1 MKFVNTLSG
10 TVEKGESVSVPG
22 TDPTDG
28 GCYYLDIPK
37 NTAFGVGKMPV
48 ATTTEERMHCL
59 GWFTAPTGGTIVTGN
74 TPIIDSVKLF
84 AQWTS
89 EDAISSYQSRTQ
101 DLDEYLK
108 ELLGKE
114 DEESGEKTNPAEK
127 RRQANAALFTN
138 NNAFRTSA
146 DGLELLGTTQVT
158 MYFYTDGSSESAC
171 RHQADDG
178 VKVPCDRYKWTLPVN
193 RYKTSGNPNEIW
205 HEIPILPMMDM
216 RGKTW

>member
-10 TVEKGESVSVPG
+10 TVEKGENGAVPG
-22 TDPTDG
+22 TDPADG
-28 GCYYLDIPK
+28 GCYYLNIPK
-37 NTAFGVGKMPV
+37 NTAFGLGKMPV

-74 TPIIDSVKLF
+74 TPIVDSVKLF

-89 EDAISSYQSRTQ
+89 EDAISSYQSRSQ

-114 DEESGEKTNPAEK
+114 GEDGEKTNPAEE
-127 RRQANAALFTN
+127 RRQANAALFAN

-146 DGLELLGTTQVT
+146 DGLEPLGTTTQVT
-158 MYFYTDGSSESAC
+158 MYFYTDGSSDSAC
-171 RHQADDG
+171 RHQANDG
-178 VKVPCDRYKWTLPVN
+178 VKVPCDRYKWTLRVN
-193 RYKTSGNPNEIW
+193 RYKNSSNPNEIW
-205 HEIPILPMMDM
+205 H
-216 RGKTW
+216 